1 MNEDIIK
8 KIKNYPIDIDGQT
21 REHIISLGK
30 EQIITN
36 QIKQHSYFN
45 LFLSTLRSIN
55 EFMQI
60 LTFILIVSILF
71 FIDELFKSFTTG
83 MWELE
88 QTLKYELRQ
97 HTIVKLLIMGL
108 IDMIL
113 VFLMSIIVQP
123 TLSISLLNILLY
135 LLVPYNLICIILF
148 SILTMWRNKMYNYV
162 LWFASGSIGV
172 AFILVTNIF
181 NVYEQKIVYWAVTY
195 LLTTIILGHIIYSQ
209 ARTIRLEVA

>member
-45 LFLSTLRSIN
+45 LFLSTLRFISVRSWIAQFIILICAIFITSNLSSLHSIN
-55 EFMQI
+55 EIMQI

-83 MWELE
+83 
-88 QTLKYELRQ
+88 
-97 HTIVKLLIMGL
+97 
-108 IDMIL
+108 
-113 VFLMSIIVQP
+113 
-123 TLSISLLNILLY
+123 
-135 LLVPYNLICIILF
+135 
-148 SILTMWRNKMYNYV
+148 
-162 LWFASGSIGV
+162 SIGK
-172 AFILVTNIF
+172 F
-181 NVYEQKIVYWAVTY
+181 
-195 LLTTIILGHIIYSQ
+195 
-209 ARTIRLEVA
+209 